1 MASLPLLP
9 ATAVPPSV
17 ADGTLSAAAE
27 RAYRVFG
34 AELAAEVGLQLS
46 LPQVAIATAQVLL
59 QRYLHAASLRGTDAH
74 WVVMGA
80 LYLAGKLEE
89 CCRGMRPIVNA
100 SFAAMQRRKGR
111 GAGAAPLLGGRLYL
125 HWKGAL
131 IRAERDILRA
141 LGFQVYAGVS
151 GQHAH
156 KFLLYFVR
164 VLGGGAP
171 LAQAAWSA
179 LNDSLRLDLCLRYP
193 PEVIAAGAIALGA
206 ARVGCALPSGVP
218 WHEVFGASAGDL
230 AAVRG
235 EVEALY
241 AAAEPI
247 GWLPSLRPEWSAR
260 EEEEEGE
267 GEGE

>member
-1 MASLPLLP
+1 M
-9 ATAVPPSV
+9 
-17 ADGTLSAAAE
+17 
-27 RAYRVFG
+27 YRVFG
-34 AELAAEVGLQLS
+34 SELAAEVGLQLS
-46 LPQVAIATAQVLL
+46 LPQVAIATAQVFF
-59 QRYLHAASLRGTDAH
+59 QRYLHRVSLRTCDVH
-74 WVVMGA
+74 MVVMGA
-80 LYLAGKLEE
+80 LYLAGKVEE
-89 CCRGMRPIVNA
+89 CCRPMRPIVNGCY
-100 SFAAMQRRKGR
+100 AAMQRRKVAR
-111 GAGAAPLLGGRLYL
+111 PSPPQLGGRLYL
-125 HWKGAL
+125 LWKAGL
-131 IRAERDILRA
+131 IHAERDILKE
-141 LGFQVYAGVS
+141 LGFQVYQGVS
-151 GQHAH
+151 QQHAH

-164 VLGGGAP
+164 VLGGSAP

-218 WHEVFGASAGDL
+218 WHEVFGASAGAL

-260 EEEEEGE
+260 EEEEEE